1 MTFDVCTRMGALKWP
16 QDATFLHATDT
27 PMPRTPPQLILAS
40 GSRFRRQLMEQAGL
54 TFAVVPATVDEPAA
68 RAAMAREGDAF
79 SPGEVALQ
87 LAALKALEVS
97 QKNPAALVIGS
108 DQVLA
113 LGAGIFGKPESPAAA
128 RRQLETL
135 AGETHTLPTGV
146 VLAQGGTVVWE
157 HLGVATLTMR
167 TLSPAFLDD
176 YCARAGSV
184 VTDTVGGYAL
194 EGLGVQLFER
204 IDGDY
209 FTIIGLPL
217 LPLLGELRRR
227 GVVGM

>member
-1 MTFDVCTRMGALKWP
+1 
-16 QDATFLHATDT
+16 
-27 PMPRTPPQLILAS
+27 
-40 GSRFRRQLMEQAGL
+40 MEQAGL

-68 RAAMAREGDAF
+68 RAAMARGGDAF

-97 QKNPAALVIGS
+97 QKNTAALVIGS

-113 LGAGIFGKPESPAAA
+113 LGAGIFGKPADQMAA

-146 VLAQGGTVVWE
+146 VLAQGGKVVWE
-157 HLGVATLTMR
+157 HLEVATLTMR
-167 TLSPAFLDD
+167 TLNPAFLDD
-176 YCARAGSV
+176 YFARAGSV
-184 VTDTVGGYAL
+184 VTETVGGYAL

-204 IDGDY
+204 IEGDY

-217 LPLLGELRRR
+217 LALLGELRRR
-227 GVVGM
+227 GVVMA